1 MSSAP
6 PDPFALPSGAKFR
19 LALVVTALLG
29 TTAFIHNLLYFT
41 FSPDGDR
48 AVAVYQ
54 RCAAAPEGQPP
65 ATDPLSY
72 TRGFLSC
79 IAPYEREKAWWVLGG
94 ILLLASTAAAIYV
107 LLPWFLTRHRRL
119 EPLSPHDPDQAPLLA
134 LLHALCREAGLPR
147 PPEFWVSGMDDRK
160 VDAFTFGRSGRYRVA
175 LAQGTV
181 ASFGLAPQR
190 ARAVV
195 LHELAHLR
203 NKDVDVTY
211 LTVALALAFVPTGLL
226 PLAVALIGTP
236 AHSVLSVTWRS
247 LVLVALVRVTCVSV
261 LRMREYGADVR
272 AAVWGAGPGL
282 LDVLGT
288 ARGRPVPWW
297 RRGPLAVHPSAAAR
311 AAEIVRP
318 QELFRLRF
326 TECFAAGLAVSVA
339 ASGLLTLLWLVLNRL
354 DALDARWTV
363 VLLCAPAALAVI
375 GLGVWR
381 AALFGGGTRVVLL
394 PALGLGLGL
403 VVGVPLA
410 PQSGIVL
417 TDRPLVP
424 GPVAVVWSLALCALM
439 VALSAWISRSAALW
453 HATGERP
460 PRRAWQAGLL
470 AAALPFAVLLSGWML
485 LYDAGDAL
493 GPVHDS
499 ARELYALADASAP
512 VGPYWLWALVEHPL
526 TLRFA
531 QWTPLVMAM
540 AAVWLLPVAAP
551 WRRRPSY
558 DTGWARHVLLT
569 STATAAAFAWF
580 QLLERVLLR
589 EGVSQAVRGQDGFL
603 LAFTYWQIGA
613 AMLLQGIAAAVTV
626 RVRRHDRLAIPF
638 ALLTAFL
645 TGSLLTVV
653 FFAGVLLAGCADA
666 LAIVPSRCALDLPP
680 SLIRDTLLRILTGG
694 FLCALAG
701 AAASRALSH
710 LRDERPPG
718 APLLRAPHVRPT
730 PSVPSVPS
738 VPSAPLVPPAPAV
751 PPPLSLSAV
760 PPRSPHPRPALLDRH
775 LTIALACVPAAL
787 VVAFALIV
795 GPLGQASGADA
806 TGASSAA
813 ACRKFDEFLGATG
826 SLSPAEANSR
836 LFEAVQL
843 ALQAGDTPLA
853 TAFQGL
859 FAAARDGDA
868 ERFGALTDTIADRC
882 AAEGAPLESLAQRTG
897 HRPAPVASRPPE
909 PAVLSRFK
917 GR

>member
-1 MSSAP
+1 MTGPSRST
-6 PDPFALPSGAKFR
+6 SGAR
-19 LALVVTALLG
+19 RPRRVSHPRRT
-29 TTAFIHNLLYFT
+29 
-41 FSPDGDR
+41 
-48 AVAVYQ
+48 
-54 RCAAAPEGQPP
+54 
-65 ATDPLSY
+65 LSY

-363 VLLCAPAALAVI
+363 VLLCVPAALAVI

-394 PALGLGLGL
+394 AGAGPRSRAGRRRAARTPERHRPDGPTPRSGTGGSG
-403 VVGVPLA
+403 VVPRAVRAHGGAVGV
-410 PQSGIVL
+410 
-417 TDRPLVP
+417 
-424 GPVAVVWSLALCALM
+424 
-439 VALSAWISRSAALW
+439 
-453 HATGERP
+453 
-460 PRRAWQAGLL
+460 
-470 AAALPFAVLLSGWML
+470 ALPVG
-485 LYDAGDAL
+485 G
-493 GPVHDS
+493 
-499 ARELYALADASAP
+499 ALARHRGAP
-512 VGPYWLWALVEHPL
+512 TEK
-526 TLRFA
+526 
-531 QWTPLVMAM
+531 
-540 AAVWLLPVAAP
+540 
-551 WRRRPSY
+551 
-558 DTGWARHVLLT
+558 
-569 STATAAAFAWF
+569 
-580 QLLERVLLR
+580 
-589 EGVSQAVRGQDGFL
+589 GV
-603 LAFTYWQIGA
+603 
-613 AMLLQGIAAAVTV
+613 
-626 RVRRHDRLAIPF
+626 
-638 ALLTAFL
+638 
-645 TGSLLTVV
+645 
-653 FFAGVLLAGCADA
+653 
-666 LAIVPSRCALDLPP
+666 
-680 SLIRDTLLRILTGG
+680 
-694 FLCALAG
+694 
-701 AAASRALSH
+701 ASRAARRRASV
-710 LRDERPPG
+710 RGAPERMDAAVRHAATHWAPSTTPPG
-718 APLLRAPHVRPT
+718 SCTPSPT
-730 PSVPSVPS
+730 PPHRWVPTGCGPS
-738 VPSAPLVPPAPAV
+738 SNT
-751 PPPLSLSAV
+751 
-760 PPRSPHPRPALLDRH
+760 R
-775 LTIALACVPAAL
+775 
-787 VVAFALIV
+787 
-795 GPLGQASGADA
+795 
-806 TGASSAA
+806 
-813 ACRKFDEFLGATG
+813 
-826 SLSPAEANSR
+826 
-836 LFEAVQL
+836 
-843 ALQAGDTPLA
+843 
-853 TAFQGL
+853 
-859 FAAARDGDA
+859 
-868 ERFGALTDTIADRC
+868 
-882 AAEGAPLESLAQRTG
+882 
-897 HRPAPVASRPPE
+897 
-909 PAVLSRFK
+909 
-917 GR
+917 